1 MSGYMDKNG
10 RKSWTFMPKSPL
22 SLANYDVGFLTS
34 VSEQIQQGKGLTD
47 RQATLAEKIINTY
60 ARQLTK
66 LGVEQPDTKQYRLGQ
81 RVVDRSSNLT
91 RKDDL
96 LMMRFPFNE
105 KMIHD
110 VKEFS
115 QEAQG
120 RVFWDSEL
128 KVWCSAITEFNVSW
142 LVGYCDTNRISVG
155 PEVREL
161 FDAILDCEKTPFAI
175 QLKFGADKKL
185 YIENAPDSMREYI
198 EANIGFDNAMALI
211 DSAGPLGYTISD
223 EISEIVKANE
233 SPEFLKLCAGKV
245 IDFANTADKYTVSQ
259 VVQWAIA
266 VNRLPIVVYNPNFL
280 TPDTTLYEQF
290 FDPSEISLINL
301 KTSEPAIDYSAKV
314 VYTNRVLTNWEGRL
328 PLLVSYANLMHSV
341 GKKDF
346 MNKAEKIVYLCAPLP
361 KR

>member
-1 MSGYMDKNG
+1 MDKAG
-10 RKSWTFMPKSPL
+10 KKSWTFMPKSPL

-47 RQATLAEKIINTY
+47 RQATLAEKIIATY

-66 LGVEQPDTKQYRLGQ
+66 QGIDQPDQKLYKLGQ
-81 RVVDRSSNLT
+81 RVVDRSSSLT
-91 RKDDL
+91 RKDDK
-96 LMMRFPFNE
+96 LMLRFPFNE
-105 KMIHD
+105 KMIND
-110 VKEFS
+110 VKTFV

-120 RVFWDSEL
+120 SIQWSQDERA
-128 KVWCSAITEFNVSW
+128 WCSAITEFNVSW
-142 LVGYCDTNRISVG
+142 LVGYSNANRIFVSPDVQ
-155 PEVREL
+155 VL
-161 FDAILDCEKTPFAI
+161 FDAILEVEKTPFAI
-175 QLKFGADKKL
+175 QLKFSADKKL

-233 SPEFLKLCAGKV
+233 SPEFLKLCQGKV
-245 IDFANTADKYTVSQ
+245 IDFANDANKYTVGK
-259 VVQWAIA
+259 VVEWAIA

-301 KTSEPAIDYSAKV
+301 KTPESAIDYSAKV
-314 VYTNRVLTNWEGRL
+314 IYTNKVLTDWEGRL

-361 KR
+361 RR